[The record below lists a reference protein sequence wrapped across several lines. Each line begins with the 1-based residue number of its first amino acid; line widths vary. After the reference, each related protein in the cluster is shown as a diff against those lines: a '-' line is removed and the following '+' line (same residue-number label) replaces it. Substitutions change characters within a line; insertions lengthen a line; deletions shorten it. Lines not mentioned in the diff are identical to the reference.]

1 MDFGSIALASA
12 PKTMTWSHLGLRQGA
27 QVWAEIIDIQST
39 DYSLLAKPDLRTSR
53 RNFLAVA
60 STLATAGVL
69 LGVTLRSKPARAQA
83 SETGCIHSNYQAAG
97 CVPPTPEHHCFLSGT
112 RIATPDKD
120 VAIDELRIGDLVM
133 TSSGKPKPIKWIG
146 RNHYT
151 RAPSEAWHPDVAP
164 VKIAKFALDGRTPHA
179 DLYLSRG
186 HALYL
191 YGLLVHVE
199 DLANGRTI
207 IAGQHS
213 NALTLDYYHI
223 ELEDHDVVLAEGA
236 AAETFAGDDHYG
248 FDNAEEYE
256 RLYGST
262 VGPKRNFAPVA
273 SYYGRRREVISRL
286 RSAVSPIYDARRPL
300 DRIRDHIASRAELEL
315 AA

>member
-1 MDFGSIALASA
+1 MGRDNRII
-12 PKTMTWSHLGLRQGA
+12 QG
-27 QVWAEIIDIQST
+27 T

-53 RNFLAVA
+53 RNFLAAA

-69 LGVTLRSKPARAQA
+69 WAGLASGRREPGAPDNNRLRPGWSAHQA
-83 SETGCIHSNYQAAG
+83 MRRLCRS
-97 CVPPTPEHHCFLSGT
+97 PHHCFLSGT
-112 RIATPDKD
+112 RIATPDKE

-164 VKIAKFALDGRTPHA
+164 VKVARFALDGRTPHT

-191 YGLLVHVE
+191 YGLLIPVE
-199 DLANGRTI
+199 DLVNGRSI
-207 IAGQHS
+207 IAGQHAD
-213 NALTLDYYHI
+213 ALTLDYFHI

-236 AAETFAGDDHYG
+236 AAETFAGEDHYG

-262 VGPKRNFAPVA
+262 VGPKRNFAPVVGLFG
-273 SYYGRRREVISRL
+273 GRRELISRL
-286 RSAVSPIYDARRPL
+286 RSAVSPTL
-300 DRIRDHIASRAELEL
+300 
-315 AA
+315 